1 VKPVRWS
8 PHALKNLVDR
18 EIEREQADRT
28 LAAPELIVPGQ
39 TGCKVFMRR
48 YFDTNL
54 QQDMLLRIILEETTE
69 ESVVVTI
76 YRTSQIDRYMKG
88 CLP

>member
-1 VKPVRWS
+1 
-8 PHALKNLVDR
+8 
-18 EIEREQADRT
+18 
-28 LAAPELIVPGQ
+28 VPGQ
-39 TGCKVFMRR
+39 TGRKVFMRR

-54 QQDMLLRIILEETTE
+54 QQNMLLRIILEETTE